1 MEAGRLA
8 ERLSKN
14 DDAIA
19 QYKKAVEIEDSY
31 RIEFEKMY
39 PDRPLFSR
47 MGQGEYN
54 FARER
59 IIALSK
65 PMR

>member
-1 MEAGRLA
+1 RIA
-8 ERLSKN
+8 ERLGKK
-14 DDAIA
+14 DDALV

-47 MGQGEYN
+47 MGESEYQ
-54 FARER
+54 FAKKR
-59 IIALSK
+59 IAELS
-65 PMR
+65 PPSR